1 MASEFLFLT
10 DKDPNYIHEP
20 YVLDEKDSI
29 SSQTSQIEQN
39 DQSIK
44 LGKRAHPF
52 SYEVENLNSY
62 KKHK

>member
-20 YVLDEKDSI
+20 YVLDGDSI
-29 SSQTSQIEQN
+29 PSQTSQIEQN